1 MEDLEIEEVE
11 FNEEMYKKN
20 IEENEFLEK
29 STDERGD
36 ENANN

>member
-20 IEENEFLEK
+20 IEENDFSNK
-29 STDERGD
+29 SVDERGD